1 MIQADIQE
9 AFAGTIIEL
18 FEVDLTTIGLAEQY
32 YFHNGVNELG
42 EDVIF
47 NGIVY
52 TRLPLEAEGFERNGT
67 GQQARPVLRVA
78 NIDGLLGA
86 ITRANQDLVKA
97 KVIRRR
103 TFLKY
108 IDAVNFAGGVN
119 PTADPNA
126 ALDDETYFIDRKAG
140 ENKLQI
146 EFELVSALD
155 LEGQFLPKRV
165 CVRTNCTW
173 KYRSAECSYAGPP
186 VATRADEPT
195 SDPALDDCGKRLD
208 SCRLRF
214 GNGELSIGIFPAIA
228 LIR

>member
-1 MIQADIQE
+1 MIQADIQQ
-9 AFAGTIIEL
+9 AFAGVIVEL
-18 FEVDLTTIGLAEQY
+18 FEIDLNSIGIDEHY

-42 EDVIF
+42 TDVVF

-52 TRLPLEAEGFERNGT
+52 TRLPLEAEGFERSGT
-67 GQQARPVLRVA
+67 GQQARPTLRIA

-86 ITRANQDLVKA
+86 LVRSNQDLIKA
-97 KVIRRR
+97 KLIRRR

-108 IDAVNFAGGVN
+108 LDAENFSGGVN

-126 ALDDETYFIDRKAG
+126 ALDDETYFIDRKAT
-140 ENKLQI
+140 ENKLII

-155 LEGQFLPKRV
+155 LEGQFLPKRM
-165 CVRTNCTW
+165 CVRSNCTW
-173 KYRSAECSYAGPP
+173 KYRSAECGYAGGP
-186 VATRADEPT
+186 VATKSDEPT
-195 SDPALDDCGKRLD
+195 SDPLLDDCGKRLD

-214 GNGELSIGIFPAIA
+214 GNGELPIGIFPAIA